1 MQVLCARL
9 AAKTRSLA
17 VTPFTNPTNLAIFG
31 AVQDFRIGVAN
42 GGDSTGV
49 LLAGAG
55 NASLGSPQA
64 GGSDDDVWWGGGGN
78 HTLTGGTG
86 VDVLHGRGGGEVLIG
101 AVGNDQLVGWVCANL
116 AGWGY
121 DQIFDF
127 SRTEGDRIDMRGSG
141 ITSMTGFA
149 AVQTIGSNTQLIS
162 GDGSMIDVYG
172 FTGLVAGDF
181 IFS

>member
-1 MQVLCARL
+1 MQVMSARL

-17 VTPFTNPTNLAIFG
+17 VTSFTNPTHLAIFG

-55 NASLGSPQA
+55 NASLGSPQT
-64 GGSDDDVWWGGGGN
+64 GGGDDDVWWGGGGN

-86 VDVLHGRGGGEVLIG
+86 VDVLHGRGGGDVLIG
-101 AVGNDQLVGWVCANL
+101 AAGNDQLVGGVGANRFSFGL

-127 SRTEGDRIDMRGSG
+127 TRAESDKNDMRASG
-141 ITSMTGFA
+141 WLHLPF
-149 AVQTIGSNTQLIS
+149 S
-162 GDGSMIDVYG
+162 GPSG
-172 FTGLVAGDF
+172 GLGRTRP
-181 IFS
+181 